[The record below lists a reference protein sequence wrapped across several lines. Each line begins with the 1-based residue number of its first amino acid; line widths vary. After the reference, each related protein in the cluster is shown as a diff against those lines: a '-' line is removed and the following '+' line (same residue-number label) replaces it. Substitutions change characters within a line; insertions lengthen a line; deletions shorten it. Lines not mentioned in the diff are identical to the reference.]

1 MKRAA
6 IAVLISAA
14 FAAPATADTAEGTA
28 AYERGD
34 FAAAHREFLPAA
46 QAGDARAQRSL
57 GLLYLRGQGVERD
70 DVAAMQWLRKAAGQG
85 DGDARLL
92 LGELHMQHDS
102 PALRD
107 LVKSHVWLSLALS
120 KLRGPKR
127 AAALELRG
135 RVAARMTAEQLDRAK
150 KTVREWQALER

>member
-6 IAVLISAA
+6 IAFLISAA
-14 FAAPATADTAEGTA
+14 FAAPATAGTAEGTA

-46 QAGDARAQRSL
+46 RGGDARAQFSL

-70 DVAAMQWLRKAAGQG
+70 DVVAMQWLRKAAGQG
-85 DGDARLL
+85 DGDAQLL
-92 LGELHMQHDS
+92 LGELHMQDA

-107 LVKSHVWLSLALS
+107 LVKSHVWLSLALTE
-120 KLRGPKR
+120 LRGPKR
-127 AAALELRG
+127 AAALELRA
-135 RVAARMTAEQLDRAK
+135 RVAARMTGEQIDRAK
-150 KTVREWQALER
+150 KTVREWQALGR